1 MDPEIKAMLQR
12 IMWTIGSGIL
22 WMLPS
27 ALIGL
32 KGEWAFYVPGHGLG
46 TSLFYIWFIGGFI
59 VWVWLLVKMWRPHL

>member
-12 IMWTIGSGIL
+12 IMWTIGSGVL

-32 KGEWAFYVPGHGLG
+32 KGEWAFWSPGHTLG
-46 TSLFYIWFIGGFI
+46 TVLFYIWFFGGF
-59 VWVWLLVKMWRPHL
+59 VAWAWFLVKIWRPHM